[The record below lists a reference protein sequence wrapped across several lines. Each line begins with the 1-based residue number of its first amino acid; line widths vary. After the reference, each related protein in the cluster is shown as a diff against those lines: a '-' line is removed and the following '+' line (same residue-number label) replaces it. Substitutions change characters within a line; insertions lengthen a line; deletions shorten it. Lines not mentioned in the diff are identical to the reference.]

1 MRDELQNKL
10 FEAGPILYSLRNLPV
25 TECLMCWGIC
35 CPDEWFDVIYELTLK
50 LEKYNE
56 THPYQP
62 VLAAQVKEKFGEL
75 RFYIRRECEN
85 NEYAMKTIN
94 HYESKIR
101 AMKENKDGNKQSRP
115 KRRGIEPT
123 KNKK

>member
-1 MRDELQNKL
+1 MTHLTRNSPRTPLGIRIAFTVKKSHDKERYAMRDELQNKL

-62 VLAAQVKEKFGEL
+62 VLAAQVKEK
-75 RFYIRRECEN
+75 
-85 NEYAMKTIN
+85 
-94 HYESKIR
+94 
-101 AMKENKDGNKQSRP
+101 SRTAVLHTA
-115 KRRGIEPT
+115 GI
-123 KNKK
+123 